1 MPADKP
7 EDTQL
12 EITVIR
18 DGDPTS
24 PEAIL
29 TEKPDVVL
37 AETTGIKDM
46 SEIQYPAATRCIY
59 CGGGQNLAREHII
72 PYGLNGTSVIPAAS
86 CSKCAKKTSAIERKV
101 LRGPMRA
108 VRVLHGFQSRS
119 KHQGAARTQAVR
131 VVRNGVEDRIELPLG
146 EAPVILF
153 FPQFAPPSSATGKHV
168 SGIDLIGVA
177 AVCFGPAPEDVG
189 RGLKADAIGLESEE
203 YEPAAFARM
212 IAKIGFATAYAE
224 GALIRVR
231 EPRSVVPAIMGE
243 TNDIGRWVGTMT
255 GPYRKYPGL
264 LHRVALHE
272 DHDRGLLVAEV
283 QLFASSGAPSYG
295 AVLGMLRTK
304 H

>member
-1 MPADKP
+1 MPSDRL
-7 EDTQL
+7 ENTQL
-12 EITVIR
+12 EVTVIR
-18 DGDPTS
+18 DGDPTV

-37 AETTGIKDM
+37 AETAGIRDM
-46 SEIQYPAATRCIY
+46 SQIQYPAANRCIY
-59 CGGGQNLAREHII
+59 CGGGQDLAREHII

-86 CSKCAKKTSAIERKV
+86 CSECAKKTSAIERKV

-119 KHQGAARTQAVR
+119 KHQGAARTQAIR
-131 VVRNGVEDRIELPLG
+131 VVHDGVEDRIELPLD

-153 FPQFAPPSSATGKHV
+153 FPQFAPPSSVTGKHV

-177 AVCFGPAPEDVG
+177 AVCFGPTPEDVG
-189 RGLKADAIGLESEE
+189 RGLKANAIGLESEN
-203 YEPAAFARM
+203 YEPTAFARM

-231 EPRSVVPAIMGE
+231 EPCPVIPAIMRE

-255 GPYRKYPGL
+255 GSYRKYPGL

-272 DHDRGLLVAEV
+272 DHERGLLVAEV
-283 QLFASSGAPSYG
+283 QLFASSGTPCYG
-295 AVLGMLRTK
+295 VILGML
-304 H
+304 HPSS